1 MPQQENMPDIIE
13 FDRPRISPSI
23 IMVTGVGGGGSNA
36 VNHMFDLGIADVSFM
51 VCNTDRQALYR
62 SPVPIKVRLG
72 ESLTQGLGAG
82 NNPERGREAALE
94 SLDEIVEIYKREGT
108 KMVFITAGMGGGTGT
123 GAAPVIAK
131 AAKELG
137 ILTVAIVTLPFKTE
151 GPKRMKHAYEGIDE
165 LRQYVDSLLLINN
178 ENIQDIYGKLT
189 LSEAFGKADDI
200 LATAAKSIAEV
211 ITRDNTVNVDFAD
224 VQTVMKDSG
233 IALMGSGRASG
244 DDRAMKVADAALA
257 SPLLNHNDIIG
268 ARNILINI
276 TSGEE
281 EITLEETYLIT
292 EYIQTR
298 SGNNADIIWGA
309 GTDEALGQ
317 DIEVTIIATGFDIDT
332 LPQSFDRM
340 TSSPLQARIDSS
352 VLQEDVPAGDE
363 VPAEEETPAAEV
375 PRRHGPFAPRPRW
388 TPPTENPAA
397 PQGMNPL
404 QDRPGFNRPV
414 QPGVQKPGAGESP
427 AGVPGQNPF
436 GMPGGQ
442 NANAAG
448 GSNPLSRPAAAPQVI
463 EAKRPDSDVNID
475 ELENVPAFVRRNMKF
490 VKDSSDEGGR
500 ATRVVLKDDAPQ
512 NDNSGGGSLF
522 D

>member
-1 MPQQENMPDIIE
+1 
-13 FDRPRISPSI
+13 
-23 IMVTGVGGGGSNA
+23 
-36 VNHMFDLGIADVSFM
+36 
-51 VCNTDRQALYR
+51 
-62 SPVPIKVRLG
+62 
-72 ESLTQGLGAG
+72 
-82 NNPERGREAALE
+82 
-94 SLDEIVEIYKREGT
+94 
-108 KMVFITAGMGGGTGT
+108 
-123 GAAPVIAK
+123 
-131 AAKELG
+131 
-137 ILTVAIVTLPFKTE
+137 
-151 GPKRMKHAYEGIDE
+151 
-165 LRQYVDSLLLINN
+165 
-178 ENIQDIYGKLT
+178 
-189 LSEAFGKADDI
+189 
-200 LATAAKSIAEV
+200 
-211 ITRDNTVNVDFAD
+211 
-224 VQTVMKDSG
+224 
-233 IALMGSGRASG
+233 MGSGRASG

-363 VPAEEETPAAEV
+363 VPAEEETPAAEI

-388 TPPTENPAA
+388 TPPTENSAA

-414 QPGVQKPGAGESP
+414 QPGVQKPGAGESQ

-512 NDNSGGGSLF
+512 NDNPGGGSLF